1 MGELPIFT
9 CQAHV
14 FTINP
19 QTKKSWIP
27 SSSKAVDVNFFYD
40 SNKHCYRI
48 ISVEDSSGSKKV
60 IINSTL
66 TEKMTFKKT
75 SQKFGQW
82 ADSKTGG
89 VHGLGFSSEADLT
102 MFINQFKQCVDSMK
116 AQIQPEA
123 NSPSGI
129 RVPSDSVNLPKDN
142 LSSPLQN
149 GQIHPPISN
158 SSSSSSIPVNQP
170 TTPTITPT
178 CLTTN
183 FVTSHQNI
191 SQNLSNPLSIQHVNS
206 SSLPVTLTT
215 QSLTTTN
222 GQNEIYSNQSVQN
235 QLKLAQAQ
243 VKRLEMEINQLKRQA
258 MPVMGSSMN
267 GLVYTTNYTNIEP
280 GISMDTVDSP
290 DLRCGIARLELD
302 GTNGGGSAGVNS
314 NGEWINELSISNKP
328 RPVGTIHPSLVQ
340 GNQNRLLWMDRASQ
354 DTIRSLHI
362 RLGNVLKE
370 ALEIHNRLSSLLSIP
385 SVE

>member
-19 QTKKSWIP
+19 ETKKSWIA

-116 AQIQPEA
+116 TQIQTES
-123 NSPSGI
+123 NGPSGI
-129 RVPSDSVNLPKDN
+129 RVPSDSLNLTQDN
-142 LSSPLQN
+142 LSIPIQN
-149 GQIHPPISN
+149 GQIHSPTSN
-158 SSSSSSIPVNQP
+158 STSILINQP
-170 TTPTITPT
+170 TTPTFTPT
-178 CLTTN
+178 CLN
-183 FVTSHQNI
+183 SHQNI
-191 SQNLSNPLSIQHVNS
+191 SSPISIQHVNS
-206 SSLPVTLTT
+206 VSLPTTVTLTT
-215 QSLTTTN
+215 QSLSSITTTTTTN
-222 GQNEIYSNQSVQN
+222 ALNEMYSNQSVQN

-243 VKRLEMEINQLKRQA
+243 VKRLEAEINHLKRQA
-258 MPVMGSSMN
+258 MPIMGSSMN
-267 GLVYTTNYTNIEP
+267 NGLAYTTNYGNIDP
-280 GISMDTVDSP
+280 GLSMDTVDSS
-290 DLRCGIARLELD
+290 DLRCNIARLELD
-302 GTNGGGSAGVNS
+302 GTNGGGAAVVNN
-314 NGEWINELSISNKP
+314 NGEWVNELSINNKSK
-328 RPVGTIHPSLVQ
+328 PVGTIHPSLIQ
-340 GNQNRLLWMDRASQ
+340 GNQNRLLWMDRTSQ

-362 RLGNVLKE
+362 RLGNILKE
-370 ALEIHNRLSSLLSIP
+370 ALEVHNRLSSLLSIP

>member
-158 SSSSSSIPVNQP
+158 SSSSSIPVNQP